1 MLPAAIGGRCTR
13 GPLRRFAPVA
23 AIVLLLGI
31 PAVGLAAAHPAGV
44 RSFTTGN
51 ARVAGPHSFPAAGGA
66 PSNWPAGSAAGY
78 PLARSAANDWP
89 ELHKDSRLGGHAS
102 LSSLTA
108 ANATRLGVDWAT
120 DLYGAALDSPVVA
133 YDPSRGKTLAYIGTE
148 SGNVLAIDVGSGR
161 TVWGA
166 WLGSPILSTPA
177 VYNGSLYVATART
190 PAMYR
195 LNSTTGVVECSVVS
209 PESVAGSP
217 TVFDTGKRNATVFF
231 GAEDTNTLSGPL
243 MAMDAN
249 SCRILWKFTS
259 YANRAGTWDP
269 LAAAVNR
276 TGVPLVLFGTADP
289 DSSVYALN
297 AKTGK
302 EIWRFQ
308 IYNPPPGVFD
318 VGAGVTVS
326 PPGANGFPDGVAYV
340 PTKFGNMYALDLSN
354 GALIWNTSFNT
365 IAGVTE
371 GGRSTAAL
379 DGENL
384 VFGYNGGLFDLNAT
398 SGAVLW
404 RFTDP
409 GGAEAISSPAIAGV
423 GKHAI
428 AVVGDV
434 RGGVDAVAMSNGTM
448 LYRYQTGGYI
458 TASPA
463 ISGGNVLIASTDG
476 FLYDFA
482 VGGGNNPLL
491 PTTTIVTPADGAFL
505 PNPNGATVAAG
516 WAKDTGGIAG
526 VIVAVQ
532 SGGPSGPWWDATTG
546 TWSPGPIGN
555 PAALNRSATPST
567 VNWSFGFPAPTSGG
581 SFELTAYAIGS
592 SGQSDLKGAMVDY
605 AVNYS
610 TKGPHIRATASY
622 VAPGGT
628 VTVLGG
634 GFGPSEKVTIS
645 LGGAILASAVV
656 SATGYLAALPV
667 PIPASASFGQGSLN
681 ATGTVS
687 GKSATTPLSI
697 SNSWAQFGSDPT
709 HSNFAPNDPTLD
721 NLITPGG
728 RIWTKL
734 AWHLDTGAAINGTP
748 VVVDGTAYAATA
760 AGQVLA
766 VDIHN
771 GAVLWTWNDGTAGAL
786 NGTLAIDPAAGLIFV
801 TSVRGLLAAL
811 SIANGRMAWNTTLN
825 GSLSSA
831 TVANDQVFVDSSTGG
846 LSAFVE
852 SNGTPT
858 WNRSFPSSFDATPAV
873 DGSKSLLVVGQ
884 ANGDVR
890 AVNSSTGTTLWTY
903 IAKGAIAA
911 AASVA
916 YGMVFVGSSDGNV
929 TALRESTGTKLWA
942 YQTGGPVNDSPALSD
957 SGTPGGNSR
966 ELIIGSADGYLYELN
981 AVNGSAN
988 FIIRVGAPIIGV
1000 AAARGVAVFE
1010 TSSGAIWGARTYSSL
1025 ITWNARPGG
1034 PLASS
1039 PAIVDGSIFF
1049 GAENGYLYAYTSYG
1063 QAPV

>member
-1 MLPAAIGGRCTR
+1 MGGAT
-13 GPLRRFAPVA
+13 
-23 AIVLLLGI
+23 
-31 PAVGLAAAHPAGV
+31 AHLAGV
-44 RSFTTGN
+44 TSFRTGDPQEVRS
-51 ARVAGPHSFPAAGGA
+51 HS
-66 PSNWPAGSAAGY
+66 
-78 PLARSAANDWP
+78 PLAPGVAQSRWPVGTAASLAMARSSTNDWP

-102 LSSLTA
+102 MSPLTA
-108 ANATRLGVDWAT
+108 GNASRLGVAWAT

-133 YDPSRGKTLAYIGTE
+133 YDPLLGKTLAYIGTE
-148 SGNVLAIDVGSGR
+148 SGNVLAIDAGSGR

-217 TVFDTGKRNATVFF
+217 TVFDAGKRNATVFF
-231 GAEDTNTLSGPL
+231 GAEDTNTVSGPL

-249 SCRILWKFTS
+249 SCRILWTFTG
-259 YANRAGTWDP
+259 YAYRAGSWDP

-276 TGVPLVLFGTADP
+276 TGVALVLFGTADP

-308 IYNPPPGVFD
+308 TYNPPPGVFD

-340 PTKFGNMYALDLSN
+340 PTKFGDMYALDLSD

-404 RFTDP
+404 RYTDP
-409 GGAEAISSPAIAGV
+409 GAAEAISSPAIAGV

-434 RGGVDAVAMSNGTM
+434 RGGVDVVAMSNGTM

-463 ISGGNVLIASTDG
+463 VSGGNLLIASTDG

-482 VGGGNNPLL
+482 VGGGNSPIL
-491 PTTTIVTPADGAFL
+491 PTTTIVTPVDGAFL
-505 PNPNGATVAAG
+505 PNPNGATVAGG

-532 SGGPSGPWWDATTG
+532 SGGPTGPWWDASTA

-555 PAALNRSATPST
+555 PATLNRSATPST

-581 SFELTAYAIGS
+581 SFQLTAYAIAS
-592 SGQSDLKGAMVDY
+592 SGQSDLKGALVEY
-605 AVNYS
+605 AINYS
-610 TKGPHIRATASY
+610 TKGPHLRATASY

-634 GFGPSEKVTIS
+634 GFGASEKVTIS
-645 LGGAILASAVV
+645 LAGAILASAVV
-656 SATGYLAALPV
+656 SATGFLAALPV
-667 PIPASASFGQGSLN
+667 PIPVSASFGQGSLN

-697 SNSWAQFGSDPT
+697 SNSWTQFGSDPT

-728 RIWTKL
+728 RVWTKL

-748 VVVDGTAYAATA
+748 VVVGGIAYVATA

-771 GAVLWTWNDGTAGAL
+771 GAVLWTWSDGSGGAL
-786 NGTLAIDPAAGLIFV
+786 NGTPAIDVAAGLIFV
-801 TSVRGLLAAL
+801 SSVHGLLAAL
-811 SIANGRMAWNTTLN
+811 SIANGHLAWNATMN

-846 LSAFVE
+846 LDAFVE
-852 SNGTPT
+852 TNGARA
-858 WNRSFPSSFDATPAV
+858 WNRSFTASFSSPPAL
-873 DGSKSLLVVGQ
+873 DGSKSLLVVGEVS
-884 ANGDVR
+884 GDLR
-890 AVNSSTGTTLWTY
+890 AVNSSTGKTVWTY
-903 IAKGAIAA
+903 VAKGAIAA

-966 ELIIGSADGYLYELN
+966 ELIIGSADGNLYELS

-988 FIIRVGAPIIGV
+988 FIIRVGSPIIGV
-1000 AAARGVAVFE
+1000 AAAKGVAVFE
-1010 TSSGAIWGARTYSSL
+1010 TSTGAFWGARTYASL
-1025 ITWNARPGG
+1025 ITWNSRPGG

-1039 PAIVDGSIFF
+1039 PAIVDGTIFV
-1049 GAENGYLYAYTSYG
+1049 GAENGNLYAF
-1063 QAPV
+1063 